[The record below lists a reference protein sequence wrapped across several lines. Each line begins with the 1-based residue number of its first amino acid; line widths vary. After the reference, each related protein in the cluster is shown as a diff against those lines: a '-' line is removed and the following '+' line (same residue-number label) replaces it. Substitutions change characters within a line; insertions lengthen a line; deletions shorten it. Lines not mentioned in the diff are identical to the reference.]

1 DIPPFEQK
9 NMRVTGRD
17 DKPPPCL
24 SKERRDKSGGPSKV
38 MWGERGA
45 IIWAMTRRVKR
56 EEWLQ
61 DIEARQRNVVFPD
74 TVNNEARFWR
84 NWESPLRRAF
94 PSRSEAQHPLRRT
107 VMFLDRT
114 QGARIQTSHSR
125 LNKEKLH
132 VRVASPPVSFS
143 LLLVHPRDTS
153 AFWFELS
160 CGDVRGGGSQR

>member
-1 DIPPFEQK
+1 MALVILTQPPSDGVDPDIPPFEQK

-84 NWESPLRRAF
+84 NIIEGEQKLSTVQTVGIGLMVLAIGLLAF
-94 PSRSEAQHPLRRT
+94 MITFDWR
-107 VMFLDRT
+107 
-114 QGARIQTSHSR
+114 
-125 LNKEKLH
+125 
-132 VRVASPPVSFS
+132 
-143 LLLVHPRDTS
+143 
-153 AFWFELS
+153 
-160 CGDVRGGGSQR
+160 